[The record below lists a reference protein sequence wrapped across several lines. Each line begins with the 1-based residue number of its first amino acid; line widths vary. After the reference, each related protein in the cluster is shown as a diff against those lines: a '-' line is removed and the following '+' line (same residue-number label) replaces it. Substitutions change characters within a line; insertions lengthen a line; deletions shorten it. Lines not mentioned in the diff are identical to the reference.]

1 MLTSSGKPFIAVSFN
16 YRLSAWGFLSSQE
29 VVDSGNTNI
38 GLRDQRLALQ
48 WVQENIAA
56 FGGDPAK
63 VTIWGESAGGMSVGY
78 HLTAYGGRDD
88 GLFRGAI
95 MQSGGSISVSPA
107 SYTVFQ
113 GSYDDLVSK
122 VQCSDDEDTLQCLR
136 DVPFETLNAALN
148 GTGGSPNYR
157 FAPVVD
163 GDFIPD
169 RGSVLLKKHRYVKV
183 PIIAGTNTD
192 EGTAFGPFGINT
204 TEQFY
209 EYLTGL
215 LECAFIF
222 YH

>member
-1 MLTSSGKPFIAVSFN
+1 MDSSAELLCN
-16 YRLSAWGFLSSQE
+16 
-29 VVDSGNTNI
+29 
-38 GLRDQRLALQ
+38 
-48 WVQENIAA
+48 
-56 FGGDPAK
+56 
-63 VTIWGESAGGMSVGY
+63 
-78 HLTAYGGRDD
+78 
-88 GLFRGAI
+88 
-95 MQSGGSISVSPA
+95 
-107 SYTVFQ
+107 
-113 GSYDDLVSK
+113 DDLVSK

-215 LECAFIF
+215 LECAFTF